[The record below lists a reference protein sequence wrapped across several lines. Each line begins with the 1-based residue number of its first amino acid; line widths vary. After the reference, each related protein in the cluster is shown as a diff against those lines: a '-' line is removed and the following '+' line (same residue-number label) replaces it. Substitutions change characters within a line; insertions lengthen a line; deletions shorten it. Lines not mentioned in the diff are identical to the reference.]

1 MSYDEKVEAIIEIL
15 EILADL
21 DKEQLAEF
29 MKLVSGKR
37 WTNRGGSGGEGIS
50 RQMR

>member
-1 MSYDEKVEAIIEIL
+1 MSYDEKAEAIMEIL

-29 MKLVSGKR
+29 MNLVS
-37 WTNRGGSGGEGIS
+37 SGLGPAPAS
-50 RQMR
+50 